1 MNNHANSESTAC
13 CGLLNGMDDTFTGM
27 LMIPED
33 IPTGSPAGSMALQE
47 RLQDFYR
54 PDRPLIACFTSS
66 QGNSEDT
73 QVKQTSL
80 CQWLKAQHLPSPQLY
95 AVLEMTHKGR
105 LEIHCY
111 RDVMHLEEIQLSMQ
125 EDGTLYQQTSNY

>member
-1 MNNHANSESTAC
+1 MNDHANDKTRSC
-13 CGLLNGMDDTFTGM
+13 CGVLNGMDNTFTGM
-27 LMIPED
+27 LMIPEN
-33 IPTGSPAGSMALQE
+33 IRTGNPAGSIALHE

-66 QGNSEDT
+66 QGDSEDAQT
-73 QVKQTSL
+73 KQASL
-80 CQWLKAQHLPSPQLY
+80 CQWLAAQHLPEPQLY

-111 RDVMHLEEIQLSMQ
+111 RDATHVEEIPLSML

>member
-1 MNNHANSESTAC
+1 MSNHANSESHIC
-13 CGLLNGMDDTFTGM
+13 CGVLNGMDDTFTGM
-27 LMIPED
+27 LVIPES
-33 IPTGSPAGSMALQE
+33 ILTASPAGSKAPQE

-66 QGNSEDT
+66 QGNPEDT
-73 QVKQTSL
+73 HAKQASL

-111 RDVMHLEEIQLSMQ
+111 RDAMHLEEIPLSMQ